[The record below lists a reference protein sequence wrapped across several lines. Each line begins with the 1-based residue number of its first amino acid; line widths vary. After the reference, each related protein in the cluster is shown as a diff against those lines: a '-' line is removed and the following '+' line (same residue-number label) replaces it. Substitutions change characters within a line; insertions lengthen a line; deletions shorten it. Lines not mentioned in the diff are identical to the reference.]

1 MGDVPGWT
9 SGGVRL
15 NVEAM
20 SSSAE
25 PPVSFAAP
33 RHGRVDV
40 LVVAGEHSGDEQAA
54 RMVSALLERHPH
66 LQVAAVG
73 GKCLETVGAQLLFD
87 LTASSVVG
95 LVEVLRHYGFFK
107 RVFAESLRWIREHQP
122 RVVCFVDYP
131 GFNLRLA
138 QTLVDEKLSTR
149 GGGPIRSVYYIGPQ
163 IWAWKAGRRFKMAKI
178 LESLAVI
185 FPFEVKCY
193 ADTKLPVAFVGHPFV
208 SEGFVSPLVFAKD
221 GPVLLLAGS
230 RKAAV
235 GRIAPVL
242 LEGFSAYLRHRPDAR
257 AVMIHPDETI
267 RRILEGELAKRPAL
281 HECVRLQANDAS
293 VAASAV
299 LTSSGT
305 MSLVCALAGVPGAI
319 AYRANPLTY
328 RMGRWLVKI
337 PYLGIAN
344 ILLKEPMYP
353 EFIQD
358 AARPA
363 ALAAELADCH
373 DNPER
378 AARTHRLSTD
388 LHNLLSRPR
397 EADAAHWLAEEL
409 ARAGC
414 TL

>member
-1 MGDVPGWT
+1 
-9 SGGVRL
+9 
-15 NVEAM
+15 M
-20 SSSAE
+20 SSAGH
-25 PPVSFAAP
+25 PPVVFPPPA
-33 RHGRVDV
+33 HGRVDV
-40 LVVAGEHSGDEQAA
+40 LIVAGEHSGDEQAA

-66 LQVAAVG
+66 LRVAALG
-73 GKCLETVGAQLLFD
+73 GRRLETVGAQLLYD

-95 LVEVLRHYGFFK
+95 LVEVLRHFGFF
-107 RVFAESLRWIREHQP
+107 RQVFAETLRWIRAHQP
-122 RVVCFVDYP
+122 LVVCFVDYP
-131 GFNLRLA
+131 GFNLRMAKRLA
-138 QTLVDEKLSTR
+138 DEGLSCA
-149 GGGPIRSVYYIGPQ
+149 GGGPIRVSYYIGPQ
-163 IWAWKAGRRFKMAKI
+163 IWAWKARRRFSMQRV
-178 LESLAVI
+178 LDSLAVI

-193 ADTKLPVAFVGHPFV
+193 ADTKLPVSFVGHPFV
-208 SEGFVSPLVFAKD
+208 SEGFVSPLVYAKD

-230 RKAAV
+230 RRAAV

-242 LEGFSAYLRHRPDAR
+242 LEGFAAHLRQRPEAR
-257 AVMIHPDETI
+257 AVMIFPNDTI
-267 RRILEGELAKRPAL
+267 RRILEAELARRPAVR
-281 HECVRLQANDAS
+281 ERVRLEANDAA

-305 MSLVCALAGVPGAI
+305 MSLVCALAGIPGAI

-344 ILLKEPMYP
+344 ILLEEPMYP

-358 AARPA
+358 AASPA
-363 ALAAELADCH
+363 VLAAELADCL

-378 AARTHRLSTD
+378 IARTHRLAGE

-409 ARAGC
+409 DRSPRA
-414 TL
+414 